1 MQDFEPDSY
10 EIMSD
15 EELVS
20 LAKNSNH
27 DACDFL
33 LEKYK
38 SLVRVVTSAYYLAG
52 ADRND
57 ILQEGMIGLYKAIQ
71 CYSSEHNLKF
81 SVFAEFCIR
90 RQAVSAIK
98 GALRQKHMP
107 LNSYVSLSNGDEDNI
122 INSEID
128 DMIDGSLLT
137 EFLVDPEKLIIAK
150 ENEANFDTKIKGF
163 LSEFERDVLMLFLDG
178 MAYKEIADSMNKD
191 YKAVDNALQRIKKKI
206 KASYYKGAP

>member
-1 MQDFEPDSY
+1 MQEFEPDSY
-10 EIMSD
+10 ENISD
-15 EELVS
+15 EELVA
-20 LAKNSNH
+20 LAKNDDH

-71 CYSSEHNLKF
+71 CYSSEYNLKF
-81 SVFAEFCIR
+81 SIFAEFCIR

-107 LNSYVSLSNGDEDNI
+107 LNSYVSLSGGQEENSFNYEINDI
-122 INSEID
+122 IE
-128 DMIDGSLLT
+128 GSKLT

-150 ENEANFDTKIKGF
+150 ESEENFDTKIKGF

-178 MAYKEIADSMNKD
+178 MSYNEIAESLNKE
-191 YKAVDNALQRIKKKI
+191 YKAVDNALQRIKKKV
-206 KASYYKGAP
+206 KTSYCKGAP

>member
-1 MQDFEPDSY
+1 
-10 EIMSD
+10 
-15 EELVS
+15 
-20 LAKNSNH
+20 
-27 DACDFL
+27 
-33 LEKYK
+33 
-38 SLVRVVTSAYYLAG
+38 
-52 ADRND
+52 
-57 ILQEGMIGLYKAIQ
+57 
-71 CYSSEHNLKF
+71 
-81 SVFAEFCIR
+81 
-90 RQAVSAIK
+90 
-98 GALRQKHMP
+98 MP